1 VRGEHER
8 QAAAGQYEYGSRA
21 QPGRAVAPA
30 AVRLA
35 LLKRLL
41 GALVCRDAHGIRR
54 PVTGR
59 SRRDLV
65 PLGPDGPVGLRGT
78 IPLSLGRALPLG
90 LRRTIPLSLGRT
102 IPLSL
107 RRTIPL
113 SLRRTIPLS
122 LGRAIPLGLRGTI
135 PLSLGRALPVS
146 LRRTIPV
153 SLRRAL
159 PLSLRRRSTRAI

>member
-78 IPLSLGRALPLG
+78 IPLG
-90 LRRTIPLSLGRT
+90 LRGTIPLSLGRA
-102 IPLSL
+102 IPLG
-107 RRTIPL
+107 
-113 SLRRTIPLS
+113 LRRTIPLS

-135 PLSLGRALPVS
+135 PVSLRRALPVS
-146 LRRTIPV
+146 LRGTIPV

>member
-1 VRGEHER
+1 VRGKHER
-8 QAAAGQYEYGSRA
+8 QAATGQYEYGSRA
-21 QPGRAVAPA
+21 QAGRAVAPA

-113 SLRRTIPLS
+113 SL
-122 LGRAIPLGLRGTI
+122 GRAIPLGLRGTI
-135 PLSLGRALPVS
+135 PVSLRRALPVS
-146 LRRTIPV
+146 LRGTIPV

>member
-1 VRGEHER
+1 MVGLPRRGGVRGKHER
-8 QAAAGQYEYGSRA
+8 QAATGQYEYGSRA
-21 QPGRAVAPA
+21 QAGRAVAPA

-78 IPLSLGRALPLG
+78 IPLG
-90 LRRTIPLSLGRT
+90 LRGTIPLSLGRA
-102 IPLSL
+102 IPLG
-107 RRTIPL
+107 
-113 SLRRTIPLS
+113 LRRTIPLS

-135 PLSLGRALPVS
+135 PVSLGRALPVS